1 MTFPPSC
8 VSPQATLTPTLPV
21 KHTLTHTLW
30 QRSDGAAP
38 RKLLFN
44 NRRWSGG
51 AGRWWSVTLPCR
63 TVTSESGRSAVPHH
77 LPRCSSEPLC
87 LLSSSSNADENT
99 RFARRRLVKSAH
111 GTSGLRH
118 NLNFLLLRR
127 HVTAR
132 AEIHFKPTHLTD
144 VTTCNEWVRKT
155 RKTDWW
161 LPAATHQGYN
171 KVR

>member
-1 MTFPPSC
+1 MYSQCKSRKREWKRPAECGQDYTNSDCQSFS
-8 VSPQATLTPTLPV
+8 VYSIRANDLSPFLCKPTGHSDPHTPCQ
-21 KHTLTHTLW
+21 THTNA
-30 QRSDGAAP
+30 RTHSGAAP
-38 RKLLFN
+38 HKLLFN

-77 LPRCSSEPLC
+77 LPGCSSEPLC

-118 NLNFLLLRR
+118 NLNFSLWPV

-132 AEIHFKPTHLTD
+132 RDSL
-144 VTTCNEWVRKT
+144 
-155 RKTDWW
+155 
-161 LPAATHQGYN
+161 
-171 KVR
+171 